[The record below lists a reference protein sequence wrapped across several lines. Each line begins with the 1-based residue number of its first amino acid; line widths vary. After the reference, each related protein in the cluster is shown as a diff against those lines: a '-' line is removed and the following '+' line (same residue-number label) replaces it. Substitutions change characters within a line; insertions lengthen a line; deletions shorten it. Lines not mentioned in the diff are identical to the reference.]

1 MRDVLT
7 EPAHFLAE
15 WYRPELTDQS
25 VDAMVS
31 ELDAAAALLNTRGF
45 FVQLLV
51 TLSVPVDE
59 VLYGVFVADSPD
71 LVNETCQRAGIPPQR
86 LTPDVGARIQRE
98 LRAAIGVAAEP
109 EPTLP

>member
-25 VDAMVS
+25 VDAMIS
-31 ELDAAAALLNTRGF
+31 EFDAAAALLNTRGF
-45 FVQLLV
+45 FVQLIV
-51 TLSVPVDE
+51 TLRVPVDE

-71 LVNETCQRAGIPPQR
+71 VVNETCQRAGIPPHR
-86 LTPDVGARIQRE
+86 LTPDVGTRIQQE
-98 LRAAIGVAAEP
+98 LRATIEVAAEP
-109 EPTLP
+109 EPTHP